1 MTKFIGLS
9 GLAIAAALGLAASA
23 ASANTLVVS
32 GDEWQLSN
40 FAYDAPYTTG
50 TQGFVASLAA
60 TFGGTNYLLLS
71 GNGNVPGSQLSL
83 AAAQLTSLGKTV
95 TLSPTFATGYDAVFH
110 FGQAI
115 DISAVE
121 NYFTGGGNV
130 YISLGSGIYGS
141 AAAEAAAWNP
151 FLANHGLVAGSEWF
165 SLPQF
170 VQATVT
176 SGPANTPGLI
186 WGYGQSVEKLSPSAT
201 SVSYIRGSFAGGPTD
216 IGLVGASQR
225 LIPGGGGVPE
235 PATWAM
241 LIIGF
246 GAAGSM
252 IRRRKAV
259 IA

>member
-1 MTKFIGLS
+1 MVKSFGFV
-9 GLAIAAALGLAASA
+9 GLAVATALGFAASA
-23 ASANTLVVS
+23 ANANTLVVS

-40 FAYDAPYTTG
+40 YAYDAPYMTG

-71 GNGNVPGSQLSL
+71 GNSNVPASQLSL

-95 TLSPTFATGYDAVFH
+95 TLSSTFVTGYDAVFH

-115 DISAVE
+115 NIAALDAYVS
-121 NYFTGGGNV
+121 GGGNAYV
-130 YISLGSGIYGS
+130 SLGSGYYGS
-141 AAAEAAAWNP
+141 AAGEAAAWNP
-151 FLANHGLVAGSEWF
+151 FLASYGLVAGSEWF
-165 SLPQF
+165 SLPMF

-176 SGPANTPGLI
+176 SGPPNTPSLI
-186 WGYGQSVEKLSPSAT
+186 WGYGQSVEKLSPAST
-201 SVSYIRGSFAGGPTD
+201 SVSYIRGSFVGGPTD

-225 LIPGGGGVPE
+225 LIPGGGVPE
-235 PATWAM
+235 PATWTM
-241 LIIGF
+241 MIIGF

>member
-165 SLPQF
+165 STAYRNSSLSERLRSGGRSRNTRS
-170 VQATVT
+170 VSST
-176 SGPANTPGLI
+176 SSAISSAVRTPR
-186 WGYGQSVEKLSPSAT
+186 STAKPSRSNEVVASGT
-201 SVSYIRGSFAGGPTD
+201 SVRSGCSRARFLPMRRIMGGS
-216 IGLVGASQR
+216 
-225 LIPGGGGVPE
+225 
-235 PATWAM
+235 
-241 LIIGF
+241 
-246 GAAGSM
+246 
-252 IRRRKAV
+252 
-259 IA
+259 